1 MTRSN
6 VFQLLGNFIDEFTKL
21 KAYEFPLWTA
31 VAIPYIAEHALT
43 TFVEGHFNIVKH
55 HVLKNHLLPLRLDKL
70 LKLILNY
77 YLGNAAVL
85 TSHLKAFNQNDGPF
99 PSPPSKGNKFTINLS
114 SKDIN
119 TGQSIKKQ
127 QCDFIQAESKN
138 TDDNEE
144 NINVRNVEENNNI
157 NKIPTKKDELKYCV
171 IINGDSRKKANKA
184 DVRADVNSVNSI
196 PGKLSDFPIDINLGS
211 HQYRLS
217 GVIVLEPGHFIPYC
231 RRINNRWDKCN
242 DLNTKVIS
250 VRSHTLVLPLVYID
264 ASFDFIEDSCFTEN
278 ETSGNIESD
287 ISLNCQFIELLK
299 PGNATPEIT
308 VNKTIIQ
315 LNDTHNFDCIVHIIA
330 CAALDNSSYLD
341 FVRNSSNETL
351 QFVNDFISLKLCNEI
366 YIKRAL
372 LLKSLYSSKICTKT
386 CDNVSTYVIDLCES
400 ISCTWTTC
408 LKNQASIFNA
418 YTCDFCGYSSY
429 FSLLLKVDA
438 KIITKNVIKA
448 LSEAIAYYKYLKK
461 VKCRHGNCSKFC
473 NITAYP
479 NNHLFIDLNI
489 DECDENFKCNLQDF
503 PIVLHL
509 EKEVNKY
516 QTTGVIARDID
527 HEVAYC
533 FRADKTW
540 ELYDNYSSRMK
551 LFEKIH
557 KKN

>member
-1 MTRSN
+1 M
-6 VFQLLGNFIDEFTKL
+6 NFIDEFTKL

-184 DVRADVNSVNSI
+184 GDDTKFENSTIMKVQDNNINDQKQKLELRKLKGKYFKIYPQIEQQNSVTVLRYHYLCFDSIIQILSSSAMDDPKYMNFIQQSTNKVLQFVKDFTQKPLTCSTYQNRINLLKDLLKNKIEKNLGLNQINLYDSVTCKHSKCFASVPSGYVTYICPNCHVYEKPKIILLSDHEVIGRNGYGALEEALHDNWQQKLCYNNSVSCSSYCNAKLNIYNTQIFIDLDVRADVNSVNSI

-250 VRSHTLVLPLVYID
+250 VRSHTLVLPLGIIYTKVF
-264 ASFDFIEDSCFTEN
+264 SKHEDYHEKSN
-278 ETSGNIESD
+278 NKQVISQNKVLKLPETISLDDSD
-287 ISLNCQFIELLK
+287 ITSR
-299 PGNATPEIT
+299 
-308 VNKTIIQ
+308 
-315 LNDTHNFDCIVHIIA
+315 
-330 CAALDNSSYLD
+330 DNW
-341 FVRNSSNETL
+341 RN
-351 QFVNDFISLKLCNEI
+351 
-366 YIKRAL
+366 
-372 LLKSLYSSKICTKT
+372 
-386 CDNVSTYVIDLCES
+386 
-400 ISCTWTTC
+400 
-408 LKNQASIFNA
+408 
-418 YTCDFCGYSSY
+418 
-429 FSLLLKVDA
+429 
-438 KIITKNVIKA
+438 
-448 LSEAIAYYKYLKK
+448 
-461 VKCRHGNCSKFC
+461 
-473 NITAYP
+473 
-479 NNHLFIDLNI
+479 
-489 DECDENFKCNLQDF
+489 
-503 PIVLHL
+503 
-509 EKEVNKY
+509 KEVD
-516 QTTGVIARDID
+516 G
-527 HEVAYC
+527 
-533 FRADKTW
+533 
-540 ELYDNYSSRMK
+540 
-551 LFEKIH
+551 
-557 KKN
+557 